1 MHIQLKRVFWHKGS
15 VPLLR
20 AWLFFSSMDEDLI
33 FLGQASMGEKNTLKK
48 SITYKKYIGKCYF
61 FLHRY
66 IKFSITKCY

>member
-33 FLGQASMGEKNTLKK
+33 FLGQASMGVKNYLQKNILCKK
-48 SITYKKYIGKCYF
+48 KTP
-61 FLHRY
+61 
-66 IKFSITKCY
+66 